1 MKYLLIVSF
10 LINFILADEPDAV
23 LKIEKSVDA
32 RSKITIFSAKDTTEF
47 YRKKVNR
54 LFLSD
59 FKVSGHFNADSNI
72 SKIGYNTP
80 VMVIGG
86 SSKYTL
92 IYKFKKTPTGGASLD
107 IKLFSGNPK
116 KQILVKNYSVSR
128 LEKSP
133 FLIHKAVS
141 DINKVAKYP
150 AIDWINRYVVLSRY
164 TGPKQTKILLADYTF
179 TYTKTIMNGG
189 LNLFPKW
196 ADAKQHELYYSHYG
210 DNDKLTLYKLNI
222 YTGVKSKIITSTGM
236 LACSDVSKDGSK
248 LLLTMA
254 PNSQPDIYV
263 YSGGRTTKITKF
275 SGIDV
280 GGKFA
285 DGGSSVVFVSN
296 REGHPNIYKTPVT
309 GGSVKKIVHHGSNN
323 GSCDAYDRQ
332 VVYSSK
338 ESRKSFNIYLTD
350 SEGSQTR
357 PLTSGGINQFP
368 RFSFDGNIVMYIK
381 RTEAGNSIG
390 FVNISANRSEL
401 FKMGIN
407 RIQSI
412 DW

>member
-10 LINFILADEPDAV
+10 LINYILADGPDAV

-32 RSKITIFSAKDTTEF
+32 RSKIKIFCSSDTSN
-47 YRKKVNR
+47 YYCKKVNK
-54 LFLSD
+54 LLVSD

-72 SKIGYNTP
+72 TKIGYNTP

-92 IYKFKKTPTGGASLD
+92 IYKFKKTKKGGASLD

-116 KQILVKNYSVSR
+116 KQILVKNYNVSR

-141 DINKVAKYP
+141 DINKIAKYP

-179 TYTKTIMNGG
+179 TYRKTIISGG

-196 ADAKQHELYYSHYG
+196 ADDKQKELYYSHYG
-210 DNDKLTLYKLNI
+210 DGDNLTLYKLNI
-222 YTGVKSKIITSTGM
+222 YTGSKSKIVTSTGM

-254 PNSQPDIYV
+254 PNSQPDIYL
-263 YSGGRTTKITKF
+263 YSGGVTKRITKF

-296 REGHPNIYKTPVT
+296 REGHPNIYKKSIN

-323 GSCDAYDRQ
+323 GSCDAYDTQ

-350 SEGSQTR
+350 SEGTQTR

-381 RTEAGNSIG
+381 RTQKGNSIG
-390 FVNISANRSEL
+390 FVNISANKSEL
-401 FKMGIN
+401 FKMGID

>member
-1 MKYLLIVSF
+1 MKYLLIISF

-32 RSKITIFSAKDTTEF
+32 RSKITIFSANDTTDF

-54 LFLSD
+54 LFISD
-59 FKVSGHFNADSNI
+59 FKVSGHFNADANI

-92 IYKFKKTPTGGASLD
+92 IYKFKKTSTGGASLD
-107 IKLFSGNPK
+107 IKLYSGNPK

-179 TYTKTIMNGG
+179 TYTKAIMNGG

-222 YTGVKSKIITSTGM
+222 YTGVKTKIISSTGM
-236 LACSDVSKDGSK
+236 LACSDVSKDGTK

-263 YSGGRTTKITKF
+263 YSAGVVKKITNF

-296 REGHPNIYKTPVT
+296 REGHPNIYKTPIT
-309 GGSVKKIVHHGSNN
+309 GGSVKKIVHHGTNN
-323 GSCDAYDRQ
+323 GSCDAYDTQ

-350 SEGSQTR
+350 SDGSQTR

-381 RTEAGNSIG
+381 RTQAGNSIG
-390 FVNISANRSEL
+390 FVNISANKSEL

>member
-1 MKYLLIVSF
+1 MKYLLIISF

-32 RSKITIFSAKDTTEF
+32 RSKITIFSANDSTEF
-47 YRKKVNR
+47 YRKKVNK
-54 LFLSD
+54 LFVSD
-59 FKVSGHFNADSNI
+59 FKVSGHFNADANI

-92 IYKFKKTPTGGASLD
+92 IYKFKKTQTGGASLD

-128 LEKSP
+128 IEKSP

-141 DINKVAKYP
+141 DINKAAKYP

-164 TGPKQTKILLADYTF
+164 TGAKQTKVVLADYTF
-179 TYTKTIMNGG
+179 TYTKTIMSGG

-210 DNDKLTLYKLNI
+210 DSNKLTLYKFNI
-222 YTGVKSKIITSTGM
+222 YTGKKSKIISATGM
-236 LACSDVSKDGSK
+236 LACSDVSKDGTK

-254 PNSQPDIYV
+254 PDSQPDIYV
-263 YSGGRTTKITKF
+263 YSNGATKKITKF

-280 GGKFA
+280 GGKFS
-285 DGGSSVVFVSN
+285 DGDNSVVFVSN
-296 REGHPNIYKTPVT
+296 REGHPNIYKTSAV

-323 GSCDAYDRQ
+323 GSCDAYNNQ

-381 RTEAGNSIG
+381 RTQEGNSIG
-390 FVNISANRSEL
+390 FVNISANKSEL

>member
-1 MKYLLIVSF
+1 MKYLLIIS
-10 LINFILADEPDAV
+10 LLLNFILADEPDAV

-32 RSKITIFSAKDTTEF
+32 RSKIQIFSSNDTSNF
-47 YRKKVNR
+47 YRKKVNK

-92 IYKFKKTPTGGASLD
+92 IYKFKKTPAGGASLD
-107 IKLFSGNPK
+107 IKLYSGNPK

-141 DINKVAKYP
+141 DINKIAKYP

-179 TYTKTIMNGG
+179 SYRKTIISGG

-196 ADAKQHELYYSHYG
+196 ADEKQHELYYSHYG
-210 DNDKLTLYKLNI
+210 NGDNLILYKLNI
-222 YTGVKSKIITSTGM
+222 YTGVKRKVITSTGM

-254 PNSQPDIYV
+254 PNSQPDIYL
-263 YSGGRTTKITKF
+263 YSNGATKKITNF

-285 DGGSSVVFVSN
+285 DGDKSVVFVSN
-296 REGHPNIYKTPVT
+296 REGHPNIYKTSIN
-309 GGSVKKIVHHGSNN
+309 GGAVEKIVHHGSNN
-323 GSCDAYDRQ
+323 SSCDAYGSQ

-338 ESRKSFNIYLTD
+338 ESRNSFNIYLTD
-350 SEGSQTR
+350 SDGTQTR

-381 RTEAGNSIG
+381 RTGSGNSIG
-390 FVNISANRSEL
+390 FVNISANKSEL
-401 FKMGIN
+401 FKMGID

>member
-1 MKYLLIVSF
+1 MKYLLIISF
-10 LINFILADEPDAV
+10 LINFILANEPDAV

-47 YRKKVNR
+47 YRKKVNK

-59 FKVSGHFNADSNI
+59 FKVSGHFKADSNI
-72 SKIGYNTP
+72 SIIGYDTP

-92 IYKFKKTPTGGASLD
+92 IYKFIKNPTGGANLD

-116 KQILVKNYSVSR
+116 KQILLKNYSVSR

-141 DINKVAKYP
+141 DINKVLKYP
-150 AIDWINRYVVLSRY
+150 SIDWINRYVVLSQY
-164 TGPKQTKILLADYTF
+164 VGPKQTKILLADYTF
-179 TYTKTIMNGG
+179 TYRKTIMSGG

-222 YTGVKSKIITSTGM
+222 YTGVKSKIVTSTGM
-236 LACSDVSKDGSK
+236 LACSDVSKDGSR

-254 PNSQPDIYV
+254 PNSQADIYL
-263 YSGGRTTKITKF
+263 YSNGNVKKITNF

-296 REGHPNIYKTPVT
+296 REGHPNIYKTSIN
-309 GGSVKKIVHHGSNN
+309 GGLVQKLVHHGSNN
-323 GSCDAYDRQ
+323 SSCDTYDTQ

-338 ESRKSFNIYLTD
+338 ESRHSFNIYLTD
-350 SEGSQTR
+350 TSGTQTR

-390 FVNISANRSEL
+390 FVNISANISEL

>member
-1 MKYLLIVSF
+1 MKYLLIISF

-32 RSKITIFSAKDTTEF
+32 RSKITIFSANDTTEF
-47 YRKKVNR
+47 YRKKVNK

-59 FKVSGHFNADSNI
+59 FKVSGHFNADANI

-86 SSKYTL
+86 NSRYTL
-92 IYKFKKTPTGGASLD
+92 IYKFKKSPKGGASLD

-116 KQILVKNYSVSR
+116 KQVLVKNYSVSR

-133 FLIHKAVS
+133 FLVHRAVS

-164 TGPKQTKILLADYTF
+164 IGAKQTKILLADYTF
-179 TYTKTIMNGG
+179 TYTKAIMSGG

-210 DNDKLTLYKLNI
+210 NNDKLTLYKLNI
-222 YTGVKSKIITSTGM
+222 YTGVKTKIVTSTGM
-236 LACSDVSKDGSK
+236 LACSDVSKDGTK

-263 YSGGRTTKITKF
+263 YSAGVAKKITKF

-285 DGGSSVVFVSN
+285 DGGSSVIFVSN
-296 REGHPNIYKTPVT
+296 REGHPNIYKTPIT

-323 GSCDAYDRQ
+323 GSCDAYDTQ

-350 SEGSQTR
+350 SDGSQTR

-390 FVNISANRSEL
+390 FVNISANQSEL